1 MLYNTVV
8 SDRNVAKH
16 KNKGKVMSVKTSN
29 AFGDISIKNDAI
41 AIVAGYTALECYGV
55 VDLVARK
62 VSDSFNE
69 LFKKQA
75 LSRGVKITSNKNR
88 IIVDLNV
95 ILKYGVSI
103 NAVADSLKSSVK
115 YNVEKFTGMIVDAV
129 NVKVIGVRV

>member
-1 MLYNTVV
+1 
-8 SDRNVAKH
+8 
-16 KNKGKVMSVKTSN
+16 MSVKTSN
-29 AFGDISIKNDAI
+29 AFGDISIINDAI
-41 AIVAGYTALECYGV
+41 AMVAGYTARECYGV

-75 LSRGVKITSNKNR
+75 LSRGVKITSNRNR

-95 ILKYGVSI
+95 ILKYGVSL